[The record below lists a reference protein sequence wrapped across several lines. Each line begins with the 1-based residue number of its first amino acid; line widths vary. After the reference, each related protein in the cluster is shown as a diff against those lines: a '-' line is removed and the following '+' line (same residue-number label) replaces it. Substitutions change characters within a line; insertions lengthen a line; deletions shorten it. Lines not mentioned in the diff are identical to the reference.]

1 MLDASLELLP
11 EPGAASQARRWAG
24 SLLHPLVGGDT
35 TDTVELVLTELV
47 QNAVLHAGTP
57 MTLALAQ
64 DEDGVCVSVADGS
77 AVLPSSGLTDAEAMS
92 GRGLLMVAA
101 VATTWGAEQRPGGK
115 VVWACVP
122 EATEDTGH
130 GTSEDGDGPGDDADV
145 DPEEL
150 LARWSDGARTP
161 LQLSDR
167 EPLVVTGLP
176 VATMLA
182 VKTHNDDVFRELT
195 LCAMEQ
201 HEPGEGPA
209 AEVTRLAR
217 RAREVLASFADGRQQ
232 VRDQVLAAVRAGAT
246 SFDLTL
252 AVDDRAV
259 GVLDDYLA
267 ILEEADGW
275 AERGLLLSEP
285 PADEVLAVRRRY
297 LTSLLAQLHDR

>member
-11 EPGAASQARRWAG
+11 EPGAAGQARRWAG
-24 SLLHPLVGGDT
+24 GLLHPLVGGDT

-64 DEDGVCVSVADGS
+64 AEDGVCVSVTDGS

-101 VATTWGAEQRPGGK
+101 VATTWGAEPRPGGK

-122 EATEDTGH
+122 EATEGTGH
-130 GTSEDGDGPGDDADV
+130 DEDGDGPGEDLDV
-145 DPEEL
+145 DPEDL

-167 EPLVVTGLP
+167 EPLVVRGLP

-195 LCAMEQ
+195 LCALEQ
-201 HEPGEGPA
+201 HGPGEGPA

-275 AERGLLLSEP
+275 AGQGLLLSEP